1 MRGIL
6 IFHLNFKVFSISRPF
21 PSLTFLNP
29 IHGFWI
35 LFQFLFAIFYH
46 SKRDLSRVSPFHFKH
61 FFTFGLE
68 SNNIWSRWLWNQFY
82 NFFTEIFGLFTH
94 TCIARWQIFAF
105 AISSPTSEKHFPPVV
120 VNIGF
125 FNNFFIKNLSC
136 WCLLKLKLL
145 LNKWTMN
152 WIKCITVTT
161 KCFWIKTR
169 NDSKHFSFSLTS
181 TSGAFCK

>member
-82 NFFTEIFGLFTH
+82 IFLPKSL
-94 TCIARWQIFAF
+94 A
-105 AISSPTSEKHFPPVV
+105 
-120 VNIGF
+120 
-125 FNNFFIKNLSC
+125 
-136 WCLLKLKLL
+136 
-145 LNKWTMN
+145 
-152 WIKCITVTT
+152 
-161 KCFWIKTR
+161 
-169 NDSKHFSFSLTS
+169 FSLILVLPGGRFSLLQFRPPHPKS
-181 TSGAFCK
+181 TFHRLSSISVFSIIFLSKIWVAGAY